1 MAVRNC
7 LSVSKLE
14 DFKKWLVSDGFKI
27 VETKSYYEVLR
38 AVKDGR
44 RNPLIV
50 YKRLSTVNEK
60 ELVHYT
66 VLDRDMG
73 IVRAYLRDRR
83 IDNAE

>member
-7 LSVSKLE
+7 LAVSKLE
-14 DFKKWLVSDGFKI
+14 DFKKWLVSEGFRI
-27 VETKSYYEVLR
+27 VETKGYYEVLR

-73 IVRAYLRDRR
+73 IVRAYLRNRMVE
-83 IDNAE
+83 NA